1 MIRGRSDIIRG
12 SSYMIRGRSDMIRG
26 SSDINKYIGTE
37 LEKKMAL

>member
-1 MIRGRSDIIRG
+1 MIRG
-12 SSYMIRGRSDMIRG
+12 SSDMKRE